1 MRLLKKPTNRQ
12 AFAKIGIYGDA
23 GSGKTTTASKIGIGL
38 SKYGGKKVA
47 FFDTE
52 GGSDYLIKQFESA
65 GVELFVSDISRDF
78 KYLMAF
84 LNECIAEK
92 IDVVIID
99 SITHIWKQLQKDYL
113 DELNERNVKNGR
125 KKRFAL
131 EFQDWRFIKD
141 RWQEFTDKYLTA
153 PIHCIICGRMA
164 QIYDYQENDSTG
176 KKELVTNGTKM
187 STEKELGY
195 EPSLL
200 LEMMKEFDKE
210 TNKLINKCVV
220 EKDRTDT
227 LNGKI
232 FYMPTFE
239 TFKPHFDFLN
249 IGGEHLEIKGKNGQ
263 VFSDDIGDDGFGAE
277 KRKREIYAEEIM
289 GQLLKYY
296 PSQTA
301 EDKKAKADWLELIFE
316 TRSWTAVESMP
327 SDKLKI
333 KLESLKIALG
343 EKHKKADDVK

>member
-1 MRLLKKPTNRQ
+1 MNLLKKPTNRQ

-23 GSGKTTTASKIGIGL
+23 GSGKTTTASKIAIGL
-38 SKYGGKKVA
+38 ANLAGKRVA

-52 GGSDYLIKQFESA
+52 GGSDYLIKAFENA

-84 LNECIAEK
+84 VNEAVKEK
-92 IDVVIID
+92 VDVIIVD

-141 RWQEFTDKYLTA
+141 RWQEFTDTYLTS
-153 PIHCIICGRMA
+153 PIHTIICGRMA

-176 KKELVTNGTKM
+176 KKELITSGTKM

-200 LEMMKEFDKE
+200 IEMMKEFDKDK
-210 TNKLINKCVV
+210 NRLVNKCII
-220 EKDRTDT
+220 EKDRTDQ

-239 TFKPHFDFLN
+239 TFKPHFNFLN
-249 IGGEHLEIKGKNGQ
+249 IGGSHLTIQEKQGQ

-277 KRKREIYAEEIM
+277 KRKRDIYCEEIQ
-289 GQLLKYY
+289 GEILKYY
-296 PSQTA
+296 PSQSA
-301 EDKKAKADWLELIFE
+301 DDKQAKAALLEEVFQ
-316 TRSWTAVESMP
+316 TRSWIKVESTP
-327 SDKLKI
+327 SDILKV
-333 KLESLKIALG
+333 KLEELKTVL
-343 EKHKKADDVK
+343 HKRFHTTETVA